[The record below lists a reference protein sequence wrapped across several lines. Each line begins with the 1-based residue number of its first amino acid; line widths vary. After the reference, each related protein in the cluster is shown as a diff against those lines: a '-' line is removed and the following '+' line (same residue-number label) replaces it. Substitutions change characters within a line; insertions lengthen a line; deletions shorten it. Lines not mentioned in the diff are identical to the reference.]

1 MSFLKGEKMH
11 HQMRS
16 IRSELHQISS
26 YHFNKVSISPFD
38 DKRYI
43 LNDGTTSFAYGIKK
57 KLKNNRKLYE
67 VAIRMIKTDDSG
79 IDLKRFNNILSIN
92 GKKRSVERRDK
103 KVEKKKPS
111 KEASKTVA
119 MRLQKKL
126 IERGKTPNLN
136 ANFFAYTNV

>member
-1 MSFLKGEKMH
+1 MTPE
-11 HQMRS
+11 
-16 IRSELHQISS
+16 
-26 YHFNKVSISPFD
+26 
-38 DKRYI
+38 
-43 LNDGTTSFAYGIKK
+43 
-57 KLKNNRKLYE
+57 E

-79 IDLKRFNNILSIN
+79 IDIKRFNNILSIN